1 MEKRKILVTRP
12 QLPPLNEFIPL
23 LADIWE
29 SRWLTNNG
37 KFHQEFEKALA
48 AYLGVPYV
56 CLFANGTLALMAAL
70 QCLRIKGEVIT
81 TPYSFV
87 ATTHSLWWNGI
98 KPVFVDI
105 DPEYGNIDPRLIESA
120 ITPQTT
126 AILPVHV
133 YGNPCNVEK
142 IQNLAD
148 IYGLK
153 VIYDAAHAF
162 GVRKNGSSIFNY
174 GDLSIVSFHAT
185 KVFNTI
191 EGGAI
196 ICHDLK
202 TKKRIDYLKNFGIA
216 NETTVV
222 APGINAKMNEIQAA
236 YGLLQLKYFDTVI
249 DARKHI
255 TEKYRE
261 GLKDIPGVHYLVEAE
276 GVDYNYSYF
285 PVFIDENEYGKSRD
299 EVYEA
304 LKKKD
309 IYGRR
314 YFYPLISEF
323 PAYRGLPSAE
333 GLDIAYELSRQV
345 ICLPLYP
352 DLPDEIVETVVDL
365 IAGMAEKERKKVPIK
380 VLSNYKGKRTLP
392 KK

>member
-12 QLPPLNEFIPL
+12 QLPPLNEFIPML
-23 LADIWE
+23 EDIWD

-37 KFHQEFEKALA
+37 KYHEEFEKALA
-48 AYLGVPYV
+48 IFLGVPYV
-56 CLFANGTLALMAAL
+56 SLFANGTLALMAAL
-70 QCLRIKGEVIT
+70 QCLRVKGEVIT

-105 DPEYGNIDPRLIESA
+105 DTVYGNLNPDLIEAA
-120 ITPQTT
+120 ITPETT

-133 YGNPCNVEK
+133 YGNPCKVEA

-162 GVRKNGSSIFNY
+162 GVKLKNSSVLNY
-174 GDLSIVSFHAT
+174 GDLSILSFHAT

-196 ICHDLK
+196 ISHDLK
-202 TKKRIDYLKNFGIA
+202 TKKRIDFLKNFGIA
-216 NETTVV
+216 DETTVV
-222 APGINAKMNEIQAA
+222 APGINAKMNELQAA
-236 YGLLQLKYFDTVI
+236 YGMLQLKYFDTAI
-249 DARKHI
+249 DGRKHI
-255 TEKYRE
+255 TDKYKE
-261 GLKDIPGVHYLVEAE
+261 GLEDIAGIRFLNEATN
-276 GVDYNYSYF
+276 VDYNYSYF
-285 PVFIDENEYGKSRD
+285 PIFVDELEFGRSRD
-299 EVYEA
+299 DVFEE
-304 LKKKD
+304 LKKYD

-323 PAYRGLPSAE
+323 SAYRGLPSAK
-333 GLDIAYELSRQV
+333 GLDVAYDLSRQV

-352 DLPDEIVETVVDL
+352 DLADEVVETIVSIILEMSLD
-365 IAGMAEKERKKVPIK
+365 ETKKIPVKMLHQIK
-380 VLSNYKGKRTLP
+380 RNK
-392 KK
+392 